1 METRSNLKL
10 MNLKPI
16 VSFAFASLLFAS
28 ASQAQEQQMPPNVI
42 VILADDLGYAD
53 VGFNGC
59 KDIPTPNIDRIAQNG
74 VRFTNAYVS
83 YSVCG
88 PSRAGL
94 ITGRYQDRFGF
105 SRNPLF
111 APNDPE
117 MGLPLSEQT
126 LADALS
132 QANYKSLAVGKWH
145 LGAHE
150 SLHPLKRG
158 FNDFYGFLSGGHQYF
173 PEELTLEDEFQVKAQ
188 YDAYR
193 TKLLKNHTRVEE
205 TEYLTDA
212 FSREAVSYIESNKD
226 QPFFIYLAY
235 NAPHGPLQATEKNL
249 DRFRHIENKKRQTYA
264 AMVSAVDDGVGQVLG
279 KLEELGISDQ
289 TMVFFLSD
297 NGGPEEHNGSDN
309 GVLREGKSSLYE
321 GGIRV
326 PFAMQWPAQIPAG
339 KVYEQPVI
347 ALDIFATAVANS
359 KVSPKNQLDGVDLI
373 PYLKGQQQGAPHEAL
388 YWRKFDQDAYAVRQ
402 GDFKLVRYNSDEDEL
417 YNIEEDISE
426 SNLLPTADQ
435 ENYSRLRKTYAE
447 WNDQLMDPA
456 FLGLMQDKE
465 YSRQHPNRFRRMNP
479 YEPDTLKPAVP
490 SGYSLLW
497 ADEFDGAGKPDSL
510 YWSYEEGFVRNEEL
524 QWYQADN
531 AKVCNGVLEI
541 EGRRERV
548 KNPHYEKSSRSWKK
562 NRPEA
567 EYTSACVKTSGK
579 FSFQYGIMEVRAK
592 IDTSM
597 GMWPAIW
604 TLGVTRR
611 WPSNGE
617 VDQMEYYREKGK
629 AKLLANA
636 AWAGAD
642 GKIVWDSA
650 RIPINDFLDTQPDW
664 VERFHVWKMDW
675 TESYIRLYL
684 DDQLLNEI
692 NIQDVEYLDGFNPFH
707 QPQYILLN
715 LAIGSNGGDPSKTD
729 FPRKYLVD
737 YVRVYQKE

>member
-1 METRSNLKL
+1 

-16 VSFAFASLLFAS
+16 LSFTSASLLFAS
-28 ASQAQEQQMPPNVI
+28 AGQAQRQTMPPNVI

-74 VRFTNAYVS
+74 VRFTNGYVS

-105 SRNPLF
+105 GRNPLF

-132 QANYKSLAVGKWH
+132 QANYKSLAIGKWH

-150 SLHPLKRG
+150 SLHPLRRG
-158 FNDFYGFLSGGHQYF
+158 FDDFYGFLSGGHQYF

-188 YDAYR
+188 YDAYK
-193 TKLLKNHTRVEE
+193 TKLLRNHTRVEE

-226 QPFFIYLAY
+226 KPFFIYLAY
-235 NAPHGPLQATEKNL
+235 NAPHAPLQATEKYL
-249 DRFRHIENKKRQTYA
+249 DRFQQIENKKRRTYA
-264 AMVSAVDDGVGQVLG
+264 AMVSAVDDGVGQVLD
-279 KLEELGISDQ
+279 KLEALGISDQ

-297 NGGPEEHNGSDN
+297 NGGPEAHNGSDN
-309 GVLREGKSSLYE
+309 GILRDGKSSLYE

-326 PFAMQWPAQIPAG
+326 PFAMQWPAQVPAG
-339 KVYEQPVI
+339 KVYDQPVI
-347 ALDIFATAVANS
+347 AFDIFATAVENTN
-359 KVSPKNQLDGVDLI
+359 VSPKNQLDGVDLI
-373 PYLKGQQQGAPHEAL
+373 PFLKGEKKGTPHEAL
-388 YWRKFDQDAYAVRQ
+388 YWRKFDQNAYAVRS
-402 GDFKLVRYNSDEDEL
+402 GDYKVVRYKSDVDEMF
-417 YNIEEDISE
+417 NIAKDITE
-426 SNLLPTADQ
+426 KHLLSKAHQ
-435 ENYSRLRKTYAE
+435 ANYSEIKHVYTQ
-447 WNDQLMDPA
+447 WSNQMKDPV

-465 YSRQHPNRFRRMNP
+465 YSQQHPNRFRRLNP
-479 YEPDTLKPAVP
+479 YKPDTVKPAIP

-497 ADEFDGAGKPDSL
+497 ADEFDKPGKPDTA
-510 YWSYEEGFVRNEEL
+510 YWGYEEGFVRNEEL
-524 QWYQADN
+524 QWYQPDN
-531 AKVCNGVLEI
+531 AKVRNGVLEI

-548 KNPHYEKSSRSWKK
+548 KNPHYQKNSKSWKK
-562 NRPEA
+562 NRREA
-567 EYTSACVKTSGK
+567 EYTSACVKTKNK

-617 VDQMEYYREKGK
+617 VDQLEYYRHERK

-636 AWAGAD
+636 AWAGAN

-650 RIPINDFLDTQPDW
+650 KIPIEDFLDAQPDW
-664 VERFHVWKMDW
+664 PERFHVWKMDW
-675 TESYIRLYL
+675 TPEYIRLYL

-692 NIQDVEYLDGFNPFH
+692 DIKNAEYLDGFNPFH

-715 LAIGSNGGDPSKTD
+715 LAIGSNGGDPARTS